1 MQSIAGD
8 KTSTTC
14 QKTERRY
21 YLDWIRIFGMLIIFF
36 YHCGRF
42 FNLEDWHVKNN
53 TLSPGISIILS
64 VLEIWMM
71 PLFFM
76 ISAMSSYYSLT
87 KRSPKQY
94 ILERFKRLIVPFIF
108 GTFVIIVPVQ
118 VYIERASHGHF
129 EGSFIDFYPY
139 YFDGLYALGGN
150 FAWMGLHLWYLEFLF
165 IFSMLTLPL
174 FVVAI
179 KKKSSFLVIHAVS
192 VFRKPGSIFLLAIP
206 LILMEI
212 FVGQYRDS
220 IGLQAF
226 GGWSLLTYLVF
237 FITGYFVSLDAGFKD
252 TIEKH
257 RVSATLLAFG
267 ITVVLILNY
276 LYNIGSIDKYEDVLT
291 AAASWC
297 WLLVIF
303 GFGSRLLSFNHSTL
317 KYANEAVLP
326 FYILH
331 QTVIVIFGFW
341 IMDWELGVAS
351 KYLLLSLSSFVTI
364 MLVYEFLIRR
374 INVMRVLFGMK

>member
-1 MQSIAGD
+1 MKSIIGGGASASGQN
-8 KTSTTC
+8 K
-14 QKTERRY
+14 ERRY
-21 YLDWIRIFGMLIIFF
+21 DIDWIRIFGMLVIFF

-42 FNLEDWHVKNN
+42 FNQEDWHVKNN
-53 TLSPGISIILS
+53 TLSPGISVILS
-64 VLEIWMM
+64 VLGIWMM

-129 EGSFIDFYPY
+129 EGSFIDFYPH

-165 IFSMLTLPL
+165 IFSLLTLPL
-174 FVVAI
+174 FVI
-179 KKKSSFLVIHAVS
+179 GKNEKSSEPFTNAVS
-192 VFRKPGSIFLLAIP
+192 FFRKPGAIFLLAIP
-206 LILMEI
+206 LVLMEM
-212 FVGQYRDS
+212 FVGQYRDN

-237 FITGYFVSLDAGFKD
+237 FITGYFISLDSGSKD

-257 RVSATLLAFG
+257 RTSAILLAFG
-267 ITVVLILNY
+267 ITVVLVLNY
-276 LYNIGSIDKYEDVLT
+276 LYDIAAIDKYEDILT

-297 WLLVIF
+297 WLVAIF
-303 GFGSRLLSFNHSTL
+303 GFGSRYLNFNSSVL

-341 IMDWELGVAS
+341 IMDWELGVMT
-351 KYLLLSLSSFVTI
+351 KYLLLSLCSFVMI

-374 INVMRVLFGMK
+374 INVMRFLFGMK

>member
-1 MQSIAGD
+1 MGSITGGG
-8 KTSTTC
+8 TSASG
-14 QKTERRY
+14 QNTERRY
-21 YLDWIRIFGMLIIFF
+21 DLDWIRIFGMVTIFF

-53 TLSPGISIILS
+53 TLSPSISIILY
-64 VLEIWMM
+64 VLGIWMM

-76 ISAMSSYYSLT
+76 ISAISSYYSLT
-87 KRSPKQY
+87 RRSPKQY
-94 ILERFKRLIVPFIF
+94 ILERFKRLIIPFIF
-108 GTFVIIVPVQ
+108 GTFVFIVPVQ
-118 VYIERASHGHF
+118 VYIERASHGQF
-129 EGSFIDFYPY
+129 EGSFIDFYPH

-174 FVVAI
+174 FVI
-179 KKKSSFLVIHAVS
+179 IMKKKSSDFIIHTFSFFTNPGAV
-192 VFRKPGSIFLLAIP
+192 FLLAIP
-206 LILMEI
+206 LILIEI
-212 FVGQYRDS
+212 FVGQYRDD

-237 FITGYFVSLDAGFKD
+237 FITGYFISLNSRFKD

-257 RVSATLLAFG
+257 RISAILLATG

-276 LYNIGSIDKYEDVLT
+276 SYDIGAIDKYEDVLT

-297 WLLVIF
+297 WLLAIF
-303 GFGSRLLSFNHSTL
+303 GFGSRHLTFNNAIL

-341 IMDWELGVAS
+341 IMDWQLGVLV
-351 KYLLLSLSSFVTI
+351 KYLLLSSISFVTI

-374 INVMRVLFGMK
+374 INVLRFLFGMK